1 MTMSAEHL
9 DEKEKLK
16 RQTIHHDELPSLL
29 ADDDCVKVAGVDVDG
44 VLRGKLISK
53 DKFLSI
59 AKDGFGF
66 ASVLFAW
73 DLQDQMLAIPLMK

>member
-1 MTMSAEHL
+1 MKGDQLHSEQT
-9 DEKEKLK
+9 LK
-16 RQTIHHDELPSLL
+16 PKVIHHDELPLLL

-53 DKFLSI
+53 DKFLAI
-59 AKDGFGF
+59 ARDGFGF

-73 DLQDQMLAIPLMK
+73 DLQDQVLATSSIR